1 MELGP
6 VILELFWRHFLSG
19 AGLSVSQW
27 IRTATASAVCDKK
40 IASDLLSFSI
50 VRQTFAVYDADSAG
64 FMSDAQ
70 LPLIGISAR

>member
-6 VILELFWRHFLSG
+6 VILDYFGDTFLVELGYQFHSG
-19 AGLSVSQW
+19 FAQPPLAQ
-27 IRTATASAVCDKK
+27 SAIKN
-40 IASDLLSFSI
+40 ASDLLSFSI